1 MKTYQDLQAVV
12 RTGDNDQ
19 IMEFVRR
26 IIGEYCGSD
35 MYVTAV
41 TAEDYYKKQNTTI
54 MQYEKTITTITGR
67 QITDEYSANHKVV
80 SGFFKRFVTQQV
92 SFSLGNGVS
101 FDDNSTK
108 DKLGGVKFDRA
119 VQQAG
124 KWACIGGV
132 AYMFWNLDHVEVFK
146 AKEFVPLLDETNG
159 ALRAGVKFWRLDEKK
174 PLRAILYEEDG
185 YTEFMWNNVDE
196 NGKKNTK
203 GEIVGDGKTKGYI
216 SISKTTEADDET
228 DVEWKNYGSFPI
240 VPLWANE
247 ERQSE
252 LVGIREGIDAYDLI
266 KNGFENELDSAQMYW
281 IIKGAGGMEDPD
293 LAHFLD
299 RLKKLKVA
307 APMDDQTIEP
317 VTINLPYQARQ
328 TLLAMIENDL
338 YRDFMVVNTDNI
350 ASGAV
355 TATQIRA
362 SYSPQE
368 AKADDFEYQVGE
380 AIEAVMELAG
390 VEDKYGFERG
400 YIINVSETIQNTLAA
415 AQTLPQ
421 DYVVKKILTAMG
433 DGDMADDI
441 IDEMAANELEQMQL
455 AEEQA
460 QAENEET
467 GAAIDEYGGEVADML
482 EALLKEF
489 EED

>member
-1 MKTYQDLQAVV
+1 MKTFQDLQKVV
-12 RTGDNDQ
+12 DNDDLK
-19 IMEFVRR
+19 MAFVKQL
-26 IIGEYCGSD
+26 IDEYSGSD
-35 MYVTAV
+35 MCQTAKV
-41 TAEDYYKKQNTTI
+41 AEEYYKKQNTTI
-54 MQYEKTITTITGR
+54 VQYQKTLTTVTGR
-67 QITDEYSANHKVV
+67 IVPDEWTANHKVV

-101 FDDNSTK
+101 FDDSSTK
-108 DKLGGVKFDRA
+108 DKLGGVKFDRS

-132 AYMFWNLDHVEVFK
+132 SYLFWNNDHVDIFK
-146 AKEFVPLLDETNG
+146 AKEFAPLLDETNG
-159 ALRAGVKFWRLDEKK
+159 ALRAGVKFWRLDAEK
-174 PLRAILYEEDG
+174 PLRAVLYEEDG
-185 YTEFMWNNVDE
+185 YTEYMWDAKDKDGTKKVLGEITQPKQGYLKIEKSTEVDE
-196 NGKKNTK
+196 
-203 GEIVGDGKTKGYI
+203 D
-216 SISKTTEADDET
+216 ADI
-228 DVEWKNYGSFPI
+228 EWKNYPSFPI

-247 ERQSE
+247 EKQSE

-266 KNGFENELDSAQMYW
+266 KNGFENDLDQAQMFW
-281 IIKGAGGMEDPD
+281 VIRGAGGMDDPD
-293 LAHFLD
+293 LAHFMD
-299 RLKKLKVA
+299 RLKKLQVA
-307 APMDDQTIEP
+307 APMDDQEITP
-317 VTINLPYQARQ
+317 VTVNLPYQARQ

-338 YRDFMVVNTDNI
+338 YRDFMIVNTDNI

-380 AIEAVMELAG
+380 AIEAIMALAG
-390 VEDKYGFERG
+390 IEDKYAFERG

-441 IDEMAANELEQMQL
+441 IDEMAANELEQLQIE
-455 AEEQA
+455 EEQA
-460 QAENEET
+460 AAEAEET
-467 GAAIDEYGGEVADML
+467 GAAVEEYGNEVSAML
-482 EALLKEF
+482 ESLLKEL
-489 EED
+489 EEE

>member
-41 TAEDYYKKQNTTI
+41 TAEEYYKKQNTTI
-54 MQYEKTITTITGR
+54 TQYEKTITTITGR
-67 QITDEYSANHKVV
+67 QVADEYSANHKVV

-132 AYMFWNLDHVEVFK
+132 AYM
-146 AKEFVPLLDETNG
+146 
-159 ALRAGVKFWRLDEKK
+159 
-174 PLRAILYEEDG
+174 ILYEVDG

-196 NGKKNTK
+196 NGKKNTR
-203 GEIVGDGKTKGYI
+203 GEIVGEGKTKGYI
-216 SISKTTEADDET
+216 SISKTTEADNET

-338 YRDFMVVNTDNI
+338 YRDFMIVNTDNI

-441 IDEMAANELEQMQL
+441 IDEMAANELEQMKL

-460 QAENEET
+460 QTENEET

-482 EALLKEF
+482 EALLKELD
-489 EED
+489 EEE